1 VGALL
6 ITSLQGTIFST
17 DIQPAAM
24 FAPCVKL
31 IGRLAGPAAR

>member
-1 VGALL
+1 LGALL

-24 FAPCVKL
+24 FAPYVEFC
-31 IGRLAGPAAR
+31 GS